1 MEEFPERD
9 VIDKAETLI
18 LQIRD
23 VQSCR
28 IATDD
33 SGRISEIHVVAATDR
48 QPKMIARDVDA
59 CLKAQLGLA
68 VDYRKIGVVLID
80 APSEEEPEEL
90 EEVGDDDIEV
100 REELDDDDIEI
111 QQELDN
117 VIKRRF
123 TERANIGDTT
133 VQRQHSNDDPVNTDP
148 VNDDPVRL
156 EFLEDDN
163 RARFRGLSLNINESS
178 ISVEVKLERNG
189 IEVAGCLEAVRKS
202 GPIYET
208 IAGATIHALTEL
220 IEEDF
225 QICLAG
231 IDEVELAGKNAMVAA
246 VDIVDGRSVRSY
258 AGSTFVGRDPNEA
271 TVLAVLDAINRP
283 FGRWKSIREI
293 HYRIS

>member
-1 MEEFPERD
+1 LEEFPERD
-9 VIDKAETLI
+9 VIDKAENLI

-23 VQSCR
+23 IKSCR
-28 IATDD
+28 ISTDD

-48 QPKMIARDVDA
+48 QPKMIARDVDT
-59 CLKAQLGLA
+59 CLKAELGLA

-80 APSEEEPEEL
+80 AVPEDEPEET
-90 EEVGDDDIEV
+90 DDDVVDTVQDQDE
-100 REELDDDDIEI
+100 DDIEI

-117 VIKRRF
+117 VIERRF
-123 TERANIGDTT
+123 TDRSKIGETT
-133 VQRQHSNDDPVNTDP
+133 VQAHHSDDDP
-148 VNDDPVRL
+148 VNDDSTQL

-178 ISVEVKLERNG
+178 ISVEVKLERNN
-189 IEVAGCLEAVRKS
+189 IVVTGCLEAVRKS
-202 GPIYET
+202 GPVYEA
-208 IAGATIHALTEL
+208 IAGATVHALTEL

-231 IDEVELAGKNAMVAA
+231 IEEVELAGKNAMIAA

-258 AGSTFVGRDPNEA
+258 AGSTFVGRDSNEA

-283 FGRWKSIREI
+283 FGRWKSIRAI